1 MRTFGVEEELL
12 LVDAQTGVPVST
24 ASEILIS
31 AARQAPEGFTVVAEM
46 HEELLELVSRPHNSL
61 EGLRADVVRAR
72 HFADESAARFGARA
86 VPLAT
91 SPLAT
96 HPHPSPGRR
105 FRRIV
110 DRYGVTSLRC
120 MTCGLHVHVKV
131 ESPEEGV
138 AVLDHIR
145 VWLPVIRALAA
156 NSPFHDGVDTGYA
169 SYRFVQWSQWPSSGP
184 AEVYGCL
191 AGYRAA
197 RRELLATGAL
207 LDAGML
213 YLDAR
218 LSERYPTVEVRVADV
233 PLLAEDTVT
242 FAGLIRGMVASAA
255 KRVAQGEVAPSTSA
269 AAIRLASWTASL
281 EGTRGALVHP
291 LSGEPAPAA
300 EVVEALLT
308 FARPGLDEHGDEEPV
323 RSGVER
329 ILREG
334 SGAAIQRRDATAT
347 GSLSRMVLMSA
358 DLAQGHIPRPT
369 TTATT
374 PAAALGVA

>member
-1 MRTFGVEEELL
+1 MRTFGLEEELL
-12 LVDAQTGVPVST
+12 LVDAQSGFPVPAASAILLETG
-24 ASEILIS
+24 
-31 AARQAPEGFTVVAEM
+31 RAPHPGFAVVAEM
-46 HEELLELVSRPHNSL
+46 HEEMLEIVSRPHLSL
-61 EGLRADVVRAR
+61 ARLRTAVLRARR
-72 HFADESAARFGARA
+72 FADDCAQRSGARA
-86 VPLAT
+86 VALAT
-91 SPLAT
+91 SPLEGD
-96 HPHPSPGRR
+96 PHPSPGRR
-105 FRRIV
+105 FRQIV
-110 DRYGVTSLRC
+110 DRYGATSLRC

-138 AVLDHIR
+138 AVLDRIR

-255 KRVAQGEVAPSTSA
+255 KRVVQGEVAPSTSA

-281 EGTRGALVHP
+281 EGTRDGLVHP
-291 LSGEPAPAA
+291 LSGERAPAA